1 MTAQIYCQL
10 CSYTT
15 GSYGVNYDFT
25 LVLFS
30 CTISLR
36 PRHMDSWELKELLNQ
51 RGLSLRSHHIMLHA
65 LCTPIREFTFVW
77 GGCWG
82 GGDLQEQKVR
92 YSLQTGWLQ
101 PKRVTHTAWETI
113 QSAGISLAW
122 LGWRRI
128 PMTDFCVKKKTNK
141 TKNRSDLF
149 NVCHLSFPMTAVMSL
164 SFQFSFTLARTKP
177 PLPKIIGD
185 DWRGERSLPSQRD
198 SLPQD
203 LPHISFRSHVSAN
216 FSSLHLEP
224 KEKKLKTN
232 KACNNSFR
240 TCYSLFNLQL
250 KLPYFPGQ

>member
-1 MTAQIYCQL
+1 MHHIPASASHGLMGTQGTAK
-10 CSYTT
+10 SKRP
-15 GSYGVNYDFT
+15 
-25 LVLFS
+25 FS
-30 CTISLR
+30 EKS
-36 PRHMDSWELKELLNQ
+36 
-51 RGLSLRSHHIMLHA
+51 SHHAACTVYPNEGVHFCMRGMLG
-65 LCTPIREFTFVW
+65 V
-77 GGCWG
+77 GG
-82 GGDLQEQKVR
+82 LQEQKVR

-101 PKRVTHTAWETI
+101 PKRVTHRAWETI

-128 PMTDFCVKKKTNK
+128 PMTDFCVKK

-250 KLPYFPGQ
+250 KLPYFLDNKAHFFFFFFLQQVRVVLFIYFWEAFIFEDFFRK